1 MTLTSDIKTK
11 DNIEGLEPVL
21 SRVIELE
28 AKKYTMVSDDNS
40 KRKIGLLAQDV
51 QKLFPEL
58 VYTNKDGVLSLNY
71 QAIIPVLIKAL
82 KEQQKSFES
91 LEKQISLLEPLNN

>member
-1 MTLTSDIKTK
+1 MF
-11 DNIEGLEPVL
+11 VL
-21 SRVIELE
+21 FR
-28 AKKYTMVSDDNS
+28 A
-40 KRKIGLLAQDV
+40 
-51 QKLFPEL
+51 